1 MVSKTSRILGELK
14 QLVSQLS
21 AQEKE
26 LLIVALTEK
35 DSIPVSIFSTKLSG
49 LEAISLYLNTEEKK
63 SVKQIATVLNRNKNT
78 IYTSLNAAQ
87 RKKVKFPTKS
97 KTNIP
102 LSIFANRKF
111 SILESLVVYLK
122 ETKGMTLKAISEM
135 TNKHYSTI
143 KTTHWRYQKKC

>member
-63 SVKQIATVLNRNKNT
+63 SVKQIATAKTQLPFPSSFKARQRQLQIDE
-78 IYTSLNAAQ
+78 IY
-87 RKKVKFPTKS
+87 F
-97 KTNIP
+97 
-102 LSIFANRKF
+102 
-111 SILESLVVYLK
+111 
-122 ETKGMTLKAISEM
+122 
-135 TNKHYSTI
+135 
-143 KTTHWRYQKKC
+143 